1 MTAKVTAKKSTPKRP
16 PARPRPAAPAPV
28 EAVDGP
34 QVLRFDADTEDVEP
48 EEREPLFYIGDR
60 EYTIP
65 KVMRTNDA
73 LECLHQFR
81 TQGEALAVDFLLE
94 RLLGEEAYTALR
106 SYRRLRSAD
115 LARIIEIAQERMMGA
130 AEAPKA

>member
-1 MTAKVTAKKSTPKRP
+1 MAAKVTAKKTTAAKRS
-16 PARPRPAAPAPV
+16 PARPTAPELPAA
-28 EAVDGP
+28 GP
-34 QVLRFDADTEDVEP
+34 QVLRFDADTDEAEP

-73 LECLHQFR
+73 LECLHAFR
-81 TQGEALAVDFLLE
+81 TQGEAFGVDLLLE
-94 RLLGEEAYTALR
+94 RLLGEESYTALR
-106 SYRRLRSAD
+106 SYRRLKPVD